1 MTRSGW
7 RGVRRARALALGALV
22 LLAACATPPRSTD
35 LALRPSSQQ
44 PPTHQVVG
52 ERIVAALGGADM
64 TVGWLPREGVER
76 FYAGRQGLVN
86 PFTDDVWTEA
96 PPTVFALRVRNTLPE
111 PIQLDPAIS
120 LLSTDGGRRLH
131 PMLYDEIYE
140 GLVDL
145 QDSARRLQSLQAT
158 LLDRLMVIPP
168 GGQREGI
175 IVFRPF
181 DPRAKQLT
189 LELTSLYVAGKLIP
203 TFFTFQVDL
212 RQPK

>member
-1 MTRSGW
+1 VTRRSSG
-7 RGVRRARALALGALV
+7 RGWRARALALGALAF
-22 LLAACATPPRSTD
+22 LAACATPPKSTD
-35 LALRPSSQQ
+35 LSLRPSPQQ

-52 ERIVAALGGADM
+52 ESIVAALGGADV

-76 FYAGRQGLVN
+76 FYAARQGLAN

-96 PPTVFALRVRNTLPE
+96 PPTVFALRIRNTLSE
-111 PIQLDPAIS
+111 PIQFDPAIS
-120 LLSTDGGRRLH
+120 LLSTEGGRRLH

-158 LLDRLMVIPP
+158 LLDRLMSIPP

-203 TFFTFQVDL
+203 AFFAFQVDL
-212 RQPK
+212 RQPQ